1 MCIVT
6 VDCSISGWLVHEI
19 GNALAILQAG
29 TARIYLFEFVIASLS
44 VVVSKSLLCGNVYK
58 NKLF

>member
-29 TARIYLFEFVIASLS
+29 TARIYLFGFVIASLS
-44 VVVSKSLLCGNVYK
+44 VVVSKSMLCGNST
-58 NKLF
+58 F